1 LRVAAKTEFVPDKWQ
16 AFGHVPLSAADA
28 VECGYT
34 RAAAEA
40 LVSAA
45 FPGESGLTLAQ
56 AKKELGTVRPS
67 SPPGKRLAAQIL
79 EEIVDYRAERA
90 KVAGDHQAIRLA
102 KANLKKLL
110 KGSDVTV
117 PQLRMLAEE
126 LGWNVRE
133 DEEGVTVPVNELIPY
148 FRRPVVRQLLAAKMR
163 QIGRGARELGPT
175 GP

>member
-1 LRVAAKTEFVPDKWQ
+1 MPAKNEFVPDKWQ

-40 LVSAA
+40 LLDAA
-45 FPGESGLTLAQ
+45 FPGESDLTLAQ
-56 AKKELGTVRPS
+56 AKKELGMIRPG
-67 SPPGKRLAAQIL
+67 SPKEKRLAAALL

-90 KVAGDHQAIRLA
+90 RIAGDHEAIRLA

-110 KGSDVTV
+110 KGSEVTV
-117 PQLRMLAEE
+117 AQLRALGAE
-126 LGWNVRE
+126 LGWSVRE

-148 FRRPVVRQLLAAKMR
+148 FRRPVVRDLLAAKMR
-163 QIGRGARELGPT
+163 QVGRGARELGAT

>member
-1 LRVAAKTEFVPDKWQ
+1 MAAKTEFVPDKWQ

-34 RAAAEA
+34 RAAADAA
-40 LVSAA
+40 LAAA

-56 AKKELGTVRPS
+56 AKKELGNVRPS
-67 SPPGKRLAAQIL
+67 SPPEKRLAAQIL

-110 KGSDVTV
+110 KGSDITV
-117 PQLRMLAEE
+117 PQLRVLAEE

-163 QIGRGARELGPT
+163 QVGRGARELGPS

>member
-1 LRVAAKTEFVPDKWQ
+1 MAAKNEFVPDKWQ
-16 AFGHVPLSAADA
+16 AFGNVPLSVADA

-40 LVSAA
+40 LLAAA
-45 FPGESGLTLAQ
+45 FPGQSGLTLAQ
-56 AKKELGTVRPS
+56 AKKELGMIRAG
-67 SPPGKRLAAQIL
+67 SPPEKKLAAQLL

-90 KVAGDHQAIRLA
+90 LVAGRHQAIRLA

-117 PQLRMLAEE
+117 PQLRLLGAE
-126 LGWNVRE
+126 LGWNIRE
-133 DEEGVTVPVNELIPY
+133 DEEGVTVPVDELIPF

-163 QIGRGARELGPT
+163 QVGRGARELGAT